1 MPAKQVPLSTS
12 QNVGIEIDSFS
23 IRQIALKTDGP
34 GDWMIIVSFGLKVPE
49 PTAVEGLN
57 TNLIA
62 NGNARITVTLQEIAD
77 SAELGTDVVLSTL
90 TAAQLETA
98 VTSIALQK
106 VLTAYNL
113 TM

>member
-12 QNVGIEIDSFS
+12 QNVGIEIDSFL

-34 GDWMIIVSFGLKVPE
+34 GDWTIIVGFGLKVPE
-49 PTAVEGLN
+49 STAVEGLN

-77 SAELGTDVVLSTL
+77 STELGTDVVLSTL